1 MSKYTLPFYSDFFH
15 ILLNNEIIEW
25 RANDFIKA
33 IFNDKQYVKPTEK
46 QCIYRG
52 WSILV
57 KCNYLLKVRDEGNRN
72 IFRYS
77 ESSYLKSYRNV
88 EKVKKVKE
96 ALIEEQKS
104 LENVLERRKT
114 EKVFI
119 ENIISKN
126 PDLQSFFDKYEDVI
140 SKELCEL
147 ENKNSFIVNVFNDI
161 ESYELGSM

>member
-1 MSKYTLPFYSDFFH
+1 MGPPL
-15 ILLNNEIIEW
+15 NEIIEW

-52 WSILV
+52 LSILV
-57 KCNYLLKVRDEGNRN
+57 KCNYLLKVRDEDNRN

-119 ENIISKN
+119 EKIISKN

>member
-52 WSILV
+52 LSILV
-57 KCNYLLKVRDEGNRN
+57 KCNYLLKVRDEDNRN

-77 ESSYLKSYRNV
+77 ESSYLKSYLNV
-88 EKVKKVKE
+88 EKLKYFKLV
-96 ALIEEQKS
+96 LIEEEKS

-119 ENIISKN
+119 EKIISKN

>member
-52 WSILV
+52 LSILV
-57 KCNYLLKVRDEGNRN
+57 KCNYLLKVRDEDNRN

-77 ESSYLKSYRNV
+77 E
-88 EKVKKVKE
+88 
-96 ALIEEQKS
+96 
-104 LENVLERRKT
+104 
-114 EKVFI
+114 
-119 ENIISKN
+119 
-126 PDLQSFFDKYEDVI
+126 
-140 SKELCEL
+140 
-147 ENKNSFIVNVFNDI
+147 
-161 ESYELGSM
+161 